1 VYRFGTFHS
10 YSIPSIGNKT
20 RSNNRNSSTMALCCI
35 GGVCIPYTALLPL
48 LVLGLQWI
56 LKMLAQA
63 GLLPSSW
70 TSTLH
75 RYLQH
80 SASSTKKKKND
91 SSSSSSTCCDTNNA
105 GDNRNRLRRGKQS
118 KVSDVTAATAC
129 CASNDNNNTKNKDVV
144 VHCTTEDEWENLV
157 RTTTA
162 SAMVVKFTATWCQPC
177 QKIQPV
183 FAALCAAAASST
195 SSTNDDDDDGILVG
209 RKEVQWATVD
219 VDGCDGLASNLQ
231 VLSLPTF
238 LLLDRQTQTVI
249 GTSYSGSDE
258 TKLREWWKAASE
270 LAKKMS

>member
-1 VYRFGTFHS
+1 
-10 YSIPSIGNKT
+10 
-20 RSNNRNSSTMALCCI
+20 MALCCI

-48 LVLGLQWI
+48 LVLGLQW
-56 LKMLAQA
+56 LVKKLAQA

-75 RYLQH
+75 QYLQH
-80 SASSTKKKKND
+80 STKKD
-91 SSSSSSTCCDTNNA
+91 SSSSSCCDKNNA
-105 GDNRNRLRRGKQS
+105 GNGNHLRRGKQS
-118 KVSDVTAATAC
+118 KVSDLTAATC
-129 CASNDNNNTKNKDVV
+129 CAASNNKNTTTNVV

-162 SAMVVKFTATWCQPC
+162 SAMAVKFTAVWCQPC

-183 FAALCAAAASST
+183 FAALCAAAAASS
-195 SSTNDDDDDGILVG
+195 SSTNDDDDGIVLG